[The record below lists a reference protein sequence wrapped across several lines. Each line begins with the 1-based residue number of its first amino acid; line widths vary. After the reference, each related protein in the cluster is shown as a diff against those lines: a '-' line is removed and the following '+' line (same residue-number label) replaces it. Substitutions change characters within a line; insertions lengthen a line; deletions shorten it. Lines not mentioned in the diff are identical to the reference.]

1 LFVGWNTIWE
11 ICLLQQ
17 SQSYYDSI
25 MVTYVDY
32 NTSWILNK
40 VYCVITHL
48 VQLLMPQLLCTS
60 AAVMQRLNNGTA
72 LG

>member
-1 LFVGWNTIWE
+1 MKSDYYSNLSHT
-11 ICLLQQ
+11 QQ
-17 SQSYYDSI
+17 YYDSI
-25 MVTYVDY
+25 MFVYVDC